1 MKKQGIFICI
11 EGLDGSG
18 KTTHAQRLVRNL
30 QKCGIDSV
38 YTTEPS
44 KGELGTFIRET
55 ILEGKNRV
63 PRVMEALLFAV
74 DRVEHLEKDVK
85 PDLKEGKVVV
95 SDRCVYS
102 SFAYQGAA
110 GLDLKWIEEINK
122 FALPPDLILYIDVPP
137 EVVVKRI
144 RRKKSVMERLETQRR
159 VQKVYMKFVENGKLV
174 PINGDRKKSEVEQNI
189 LNVTLKFLENQKAP
203 AQTI

>member
-1 MKKQGIFICI
+1 VTKKGFFICI

-18 KTTHAQRLVRNL
+18 KTTHAYRLVQNL
-30 QKCGIDSV
+30 QKRGFDAV

-44 KGELGTFIRET
+44 KGEIGKFIRT
-55 ILEGKNRV
+55 SVLQGKKRV
-63 PRVMEALLFAV
+63 PRVVEALLFAA

-85 PDLKEGKVVV
+85 PALREGKIVV

-102 SFAYQGAA
+102 SLAYQGAA
-110 GLDLKWIEEINK
+110 GLDLEWIEEINR
-122 FALPPDLILYIDVPP
+122 FALPSDLAIYIDVPP

-159 VQKVYMKFVENGKLV
+159 VKQVYLKFVDNGKLM
-174 PINGDRKKSEVEQNI
+174 PIKGDRKKSEVEQNI
-189 LNVTLKFLENQKAP
+189 LNVILDFLENHK
-203 AQTI
+203 TS